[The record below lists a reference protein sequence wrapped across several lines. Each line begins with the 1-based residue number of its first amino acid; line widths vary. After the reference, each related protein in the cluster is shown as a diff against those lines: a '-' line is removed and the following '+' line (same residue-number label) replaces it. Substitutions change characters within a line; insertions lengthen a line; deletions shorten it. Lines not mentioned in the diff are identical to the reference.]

1 VIDSVVTF
9 KWEPFVGY
17 RSRFESEH
25 VNTLFRMIDRHYPSP
40 YRRICVTDN
49 PIGIDTNRIEVV
61 PLWPDFANV
70 PNPNGRTNPSCY
82 RRLKLFAPDAGAT
95 FGERLVSIDLDTVI
109 VGDLTKLFSRTEDFV
124 IWGQSDFPK
133 TQWYNGSLWMLKTG
147 SRPKVW
153 SEFDPKTSPM
163 LAQRAGKKGSDQGW
177 FSYILGPNEATW
189 TTKDGVYSY
198 RVHLSKNSYELP
210 PDAKVI
216 AFHGRVDPW
225 SYEAQNIDW
234 IRRLY
239 C

>member
-82 RRLKLFAPDAGAT
+82 RRLKLFAPDARET

-109 VGDLTKLFSRTEDFV
+109 VGD
-124 IWGQSDFPK
+124 
-133 TQWYNGSLWMLKTG
+133 
-147 SRPKVW
+147 
-153 SEFDPKTSPM
+153 
-163 LAQRAGKKGSDQGW
+163 
-177 FSYILGPNEATW
+177 YILGPNEATW